1 MAMKRSPDSP
11 PNVLLI
17 VFDDLNTNTGFFG
30 DHAARTPHLD
40 RFSKRA
46 TTFTNAHCAIAVCN
60 PSRAAL
66 LTGQP
71 PWITGVWSQAH
82 DWLRECCPDAMT
94 IPQYFK
100 QSGYQSVGTGKVFDS
115 AKPDPQSWDR
125 YLFWDPAAETHQ
137 GIERYYDPPTPLP
150 KKRPV
155 TRYAEKYGQ
164 NIDFGPVEEDT
175 EAMPDY
181 QVVSLAGKFLQEQPE
196 RPFFLGTGLHKP
208 HLPWYLP
215 QKYFDAF
222 PLDEIEMPFAPPD
235 DLDDVPAAA
244 RKLVEQRGGSSF
256 TRFPDVVAHGDE
268 KRWVQAY
275 RASVMFAD
283 EQFGRLIEA
292 LETSPH
298 ADNTIV
304 IVTSDH
310 GFHLGQKQHLHKL
323 TLWDNATRVPL
334 LIRLPGQS
342 HAQHRHEAVSLLD
355 VFPTLL
361 DLTGQSDHNLSLS
374 GRSLRPLLE
383 NEPAAD
389 WPDGIVNSV
398 SPGNHSLRTKDWRYT
413 RYADDSEELYHI
425 ANDPHELENL
435 AHYESHAAT
444 KSRLREQLN
453 QQLTRHP

>member
-1 MAMKRSPDSP
+1 MKRSPDSP

-71 PWITGVWSQAH
+71 PWVTGVWSQAH

-150 KKRPV
+150 SKRPV
-155 TRYAEKYGQ
+155 TRYA
-164 NIDFGPVEEDT
+164 
-175 EAMPDY
+175 
-181 QVVSLAGKFLQEQPE
+181 
-196 RPFFLGTGLHKP
+196 
-208 HLPWYLP
+208 
-215 QKYFDAF
+215 
-222 PLDEIEMPFAPPD
+222 
-235 DLDDVPAAA
+235 
-244 RKLVEQRGGSSF
+244 
-256 TRFPDVVAHGDE
+256 
-268 KRWVQAY
+268 
-275 RASVMFAD
+275 
-283 EQFGRLIEA
+283 
-292 LETSPH
+292 
-298 ADNTIV
+298 
-304 IVTSDH
+304 
-310 GFHLGQKQHLHKL
+310 
-323 TLWDNATRVPL
+323 
-334 LIRLPGQS
+334 
-342 HAQHRHEAVSLLD
+342 
-355 VFPTLL
+355 
-361 DLTGQSDHNLSLS
+361 
-374 GRSLRPLLE
+374 
-383 NEPAAD
+383 
-389 WPDGIVNSV
+389 DG
-398 SPGNHSLRTKDWRYT
+398 
-413 RYADDSEELYHI
+413 SEELYHI